1 MEKIK
6 NFVTNFFQIINFGF
20 VRIMVLVF
28 ISIIPILIYFMLSFF
43 DILNVWISYVLFGLY
58 IFYILF
64 NLRGSERNRF
74 IQLSMALQSSIRSTI
89 DNIDEETITKKQ
101 KKEIEEALIKNMN
114 STEKDFILNQQL
126 STKASLKG
134 IWNIYD

>member
-1 MEKIK
+1 
-6 NFVTNFFQIINFGF
+6 
-20 VRIMVLVF
+20 
-28 ISIIPILIYFMLSFF
+28 
-43 DILNVWISYVLFGLY
+43 
-58 IFYILF
+58 
-64 NLRGSERNRF
+64 
-74 IQLSMALQSSIRSTI
+74 
-89 DNIDEETITKKQ
+89 EETITKKQ